1 MFLPESAF
9 DLENFKKYTPL
20 PLLGICE
27 KASRPGEPT
36 TCERA
41 RAACAQ
47 IICPIRGSPQSLANI
62 LGQLLPKTSYNQVLR
77 HKKRLDESTSC
88 SIFTRFWIWLSRFE
102 SYSPEPTS
110 CFTSRSQL
118 GCSSPGAPAFPQRRG
133 QQFPSPPRPNS
144 LRTLL
149 CSCGTSQRVS
159 RPGTRP
165 ASRKEP
171 QAPASFRS
179 PLEMP
184 PARSS
189 VP

>member
-118 GCSSPGAPAFPQRRG
+118 RMLVSGGSGISAKKRATIPIAATAEFT
-133 QQFPSPPRPNS
+133 SNA
-144 LRTLL
+144 TL
-149 CSCGTSQRVS
+149 
-159 RPGTRP
+159 
-165 ASRKEP
+165 
-171 QAPASFRS
+171 
-179 PLEMP
+179 
-184 PARSS
+184 
-189 VP
+189 